1 MNCRWVWRAYEEGV
15 AATLSRELGLPRAI
29 ARLLSAR
36 GVTTPE
42 AAERFL
48 RPRLDDLHDPY
59 CMAGMNEA
67 VERIWRA
74 LAREEPIVIYGD
86 YDVDGV
92 TSVVL
97 LQKALTW
104 LGARVF
110 SYVPERLREGYGMHA
125 EAIEAL
131 AARGGRLLI
140 SVDCG
145 IRAHEVV
152 ERAKALGMETIV
164 TDHHLPEAELPR
176 AVAVL
181 NPKRPDCAYPEKN
194 LAGVGVALK
203 LAQALLAR
211 SNRSA
216 QLVHLLPLAAIGT
229 IADVAPLVGENRTIA
244 RLGLAELRT
253 PEQVGLRV
261 LAEMAG
267 LAPDRP
273 VTSEDVA
280 FRLAPRLNAVGRLST
295 AQPAIELL
303 LTEDMET
310 ARRLAGHLNEQNARR
325 QREEQ
330 AVLAEIEAML
340 AEDPMLRERKVLVLA
355 REGWHRGVL
364 GLVASKVVERFARP
378 AVVLALEDEWAHGS
392 GRSIPAFH
400 LLRGLEACAD
410 LFERYGG
417 HAHAAGLVLRRDR
430 LEEFRERLTAEAER
444 VLTPLDLVP
453 TLVLD
458 GTLTLSDVTF
468 EFWQHLAQLEPFG
481 VGNPRP
487 IFLFANVR
495 VDGEPRVLKD
505 RHLKLRLRQAE
516 KSMEALW
523 WNGIERLRERAFKS
537 PIWLAASIGES
548 FYEGL
553 LHIHLVIK
561 DLSEAPP
568 PLVSAPPSPS
578 LTIGGGS

>member
-1 MNCRWVWRAYEEGV
+1 
-15 AATLSRELGLPRAI
+15 
-29 ARLLSAR
+29 
-36 GVTTPE
+36 
-42 AAERFL
+42 
-48 RPRLDDLHDPY
+48 
-59 CMAGMNEA
+59 
-67 VERIWRA
+67 
-74 LAREEPIVIYGD
+74 
-86 YDVDGV
+86 
-92 TSVVL
+92 
-97 LQKALTW
+97 
-104 LGARVF
+104 
-110 SYVPERLREGYGMHA
+110 
-125 EAIEAL
+125 
-131 AARGGRLLI
+131 
-140 SVDCG
+140 
-145 IRAHEVV
+145 
-152 ERAKALGMETIV
+152 
-164 TDHHLPEAELPR
+164 
-176 AVAVL
+176 
-181 NPKRPDCAYPEKN
+181 
-194 LAGVGVALK
+194 
-203 LAQALLAR
+203 
-211 SNRSA
+211 SA

>member
-1 MNCRWVWRAYEEGV
+1 
-15 AATLSRELGLPRAI
+15 
-29 ARLLSAR
+29 
-36 GVTTPE
+36 
-42 AAERFL
+42 
-48 RPRLDDLHDPY
+48 
-59 CMAGMNEA
+59 
-67 VERIWRA
+67 
-74 LAREEPIVIYGD
+74 
-86 YDVDGV
+86 
-92 TSVVL
+92 
-97 LQKALTW
+97 
-104 LGARVF
+104 
-110 SYVPERLREGYGMHA
+110 
-125 EAIEAL
+125 
-131 AARGGRLLI
+131 
-140 SVDCG
+140 
-145 IRAHEVV
+145 
-152 ERAKALGMETIV
+152 
-164 TDHHLPEAELPR
+164 
-176 AVAVL
+176 
-181 NPKRPDCAYPEKN
+181 
-194 LAGVGVALK
+194 
-203 LAQALLAR
+203 
-211 SNRSA
+211 
-216 QLVHLLPLAAIGT
+216 
-229 IADVAPLVGENRTIA
+229 
-244 RLGLAELRT
+244 
-253 PEQVGLRV
+253 
-261 LAEMAG
+261 
-267 LAPDRP
+267 
-273 VTSEDVA
+273 
-280 FRLAPRLNAVGRLST
+280 
-295 AQPAIELL
+295 
-303 LTEDMET
+303 
-310 ARRLAGHLNEQNARR
+310 
-325 QREEQ
+325 
-330 AVLAEIEAML
+330 EIEAML